1 MNGIIRRL
9 AGALAILLL
18 AALLAGVPLLLW
30 QLSLPVLPQGVPSW
44 NQITGALLSQ
54 DDGTL
59 IVILLVV
66 VAWLAWAYL
75 AIALLVE
82 IWAAIRRVPAPRLRG
97 FSLPQGVA
105 HRLVSAAL
113 LAFIAV
119 PTIGSLAYA
128 DTGTNDTSTTTQ
140 TSVTA
145 TPHAVEEAVESVVDA
160 KPTAAERETVRH
172 TVTPSDT
179 LIGLAEQYLGDGA
192 RYMEIFNDNK
202 GMVQANGRRLVD
214 PDLIVD
220 GTALTITLDTTK
232 TPSKSTDKEKQANAK
247 PEETHTPPPS
257 PAETTA
263 AAIPTTAPKPSP
275 TPTSAPTT
283 ISTQEAAANL
293 RAVVQQLEDEQ
304 TDAAVGIRTSFG
316 VGALA
321 AAGVVSL
328 IGARRYLQRRT
339 RRRGAMMAMPVGPAA
354 LIEQE
359 LRATANP
366 MAIEEV
372 DLALRSLAAHCRE
385 AGTALPEIR
394 VARLTATTLELY
406 TTEPELLPAPWI
418 ATADGRLWSYDA
430 DTADLNKEALAEI
443 PAPYPALVCLGQ
455 DLENAHILVDL
466 ETVTEINVAGP
477 QHEAEEIL
485 AAMAIELATS
495 QWADDLNV
503 TLVGAFPE
511 MEDVLQT
518 GRIRYLPTVGR
529 LFEELQRRA
538 DSDRLHLNVD
548 DVTDPHHARIT
559 AVAPSTWFPEI
570 IMLTRP
576 LTTQQTEQLDRLLTE
591 LPRVAIA
598 SVAIS
603 EKAGEWSI
611 NLQDDGTA
619 IIEPLQ
625 LAITPQMVS
634 TDAYQRVLEIVDIAN
649 NGQKAANETNPQVV
663 DSMFAEMTAYLNTV
677 DLQPKNPAHAQI
689 TTDDEDTPEEE
700 PSTPSSSSTDA
711 ESVPSGSTEV
721 PHEPLGPAEGIPY
734 LRVLGPV
741 ELVGAEGPVEP
752 NRAARLTEFLA
763 FLMLTDNPI
772 TGRQCDDAIWP
783 NRKKEDNSSTRAPA
797 TSRLRKWL
805 GATPDGQLRLDV
817 NNFQVS
823 EVGCD
828 WHEFAKT
835 TDGPLDKIPT
845 EQLAAALTLV
855 RGTPF
860 KSAAVKNLYYSWAE
874 PIQQTMVSRIV
885 DVVYEL
891 ATRQLVDEDWLECET
906 TLSIGIDIEPG
917 DEELWRMRILAA
929 YARHNKPAM
938 EEATAR
944 LFAQLEA
951 FDVAPEPQTTEF
963 LRCLDDGADV
973 TDLMEKI

>member
-232 TPSKSTDKEKQANAK
+232 TPSKSTDKQANAK

-625 LAITPQMVS
+625 LAISPQMVS

-649 NGQKAANETNPQVV
+649 NGQQAANETNPQVV

-677 DLQPKNPAHAQI
+677 DLQPESPAHAQI
-689 TTDDEDTPEEE
+689 STDDEDHSEEE
-700 PSTPSSSSTDA
+700 PSTRSSSSTDA
-711 ESVPSGSTEV
+711 ESAPSGSTEV

-805 GATPDGQLRLDV
+805 GATLDGQLRLDV